1 MSTIAVKFLGRLRF
15 PTHTHSLPPFFLFCL
30 FQCVHLC
37 REVKYWCHVTS
48 WLVWATEP
56 LTHHLARLVG
66 QRIPGPACPIVRH
79 LPLTTRSAFT
89 RVARD
94 LTWHHPVCAGET
106 SLIEPSPHPFLITSS
121 LWLIVFLP
129 HLVMKDGFSGIVTW
143 CMLVTCAIWI
153 QLSGTTSQPMPCHCS
168 VAGTL
173 AGNISQSLQAVHW
186 NRLHNMHAG
195 QAFRHWLHNPPALF
209 LLKKKIVTYSNLHS
223 LFPLPSHCLSL
234 SLKAEFYVAQVV
246 PEFTL

>member
-106 SLIEPSPHPFLITSS
+106 SLIEPSPHPFHSIASLPSS
-121 LWLIVFLP
+121 LLLLFGSLFSFLTLWWKMDSVGLSHDACWSHVP
-129 HLVMKDGFSGIVTW
+129 SGYNYLGQPPSRCPVTVLW
-143 CMLVTCAIWI
+143 QGHWQATYPSPCRQFTEIGCTTCMLGKHFATDCTIP
-153 QLSGTTSQPMPCHCS
+153 QPS
-168 VAGTL
+168 
-173 AGNISQSLQAVHW
+173 
-186 NRLHNMHAG
+186 
-195 QAFRHWLHNPPALF
+195 FY
-209 LLKKKIVTYSNLHS
+209 LKKKLSPTLTCTAC
-223 LFPLPSHCLSL
+223 FPCPHIAYPCPSRQS
-234 SLKAEFYVAQVV
+234 SM
-246 PEFTL
+246 

>member
-79 LPLTTRSAFT
+79 LPLTTHSAFT

-106 SLIEPSPHPFLITSS
+106 SLIEPSPHPFHSIASLPSS
-121 LWLIVFLP
+121 LLLLFGSLFSFLTLWWKMDSVGLSHDACWSHVP
-129 HLVMKDGFSGIVTW
+129 SGYNYLGQPPSRCPVTVLW
-143 CMLVTCAIWI
+143 QGHWQATYPSPCRQFTEIGCTTCMLGKHFATDCTIP
-153 QLSGTTSQPMPCHCS
+153 QPS
-168 VAGTL
+168 
-173 AGNISQSLQAVHW
+173 
-186 NRLHNMHAG
+186 
-195 QAFRHWLHNPPALF
+195 FY
-209 LLKKKIVTYSNLHS
+209 LKKKNCHL
-223 LFPLPSHCLSL
+223 L
-234 SLKAEFYVAQVV
+234 
-246 PEFTL
+246 